1 MNNDVFPNKFKAA
14 LAAKQV
20 QIGCWSALSNPI
32 STEVL
37 GLAGFDWLVL
47 DGEHAPNDIS
57 TFIPQLMA
65 LKGSA
70 SAPVVRVPTNEPVI
84 IKRLLDIGFYNFLIP
99 FVETKEEAEQAV
111 ASTRYPPE
119 GIRGVS
125 VSHRANM
132 FGTVADYF
140 AQSNKNITILV
151 QIESQQGVD
160 NVDAIAATEG
170 VDGIF
175 VGPSDLAAALGHL
188 GNASHPDVQKAIQ
201 HIFNRASAHGKPS
214 GILAPV
220 EADARRYLEWGATFV
235 AVGSDLGV
243 FRSATQK
250 LADTFK
256 KITTTA
262 IREMID
268 MTMKVGFIGLGIM
281 GKPMSKNLLKA
292 GYSLVVADRN
302 PEAIADV
309 IAAGAETAAT
319 AKAIAEQCDVIIT
332 MLPNSPHVKEVA
344 LGENGIIEG
353 AKPGTVLIDMS
364 SIAPLASREISEALK
379 AKGIDMLDAPVSGG
393 EPKAIDGTL
402 SVMVGGDKAIFD
414 KYYDLM
420 KAMAGSVVHTGEIGA
435 GNVTKLA
442 NQVIVALN
450 IAAMS
455 EALTLATKAGVNP
468 DLVYQAIRGGLA
480 GSTVLDAKAP
490 MVMDRNFKPGF
501 RIDLH
506 IKDLANALDTSH
518 GVGAQLPLTAAVMEM
533 MQALR
538 ADGLGTA
545 DHSALACYYEKL
557 AKVEVTR

>member
-262 IREMID
+262 TREMID

-309 IAAGAETAAT
+309 IAAGAETAST
-319 AKAIAEQCDVIIT
+319 AKAIAEQCGVIIT

>member
-188 GNASHPDVQKAIQ
+188 GNASHPDVQKQFSTFLTVPVRTANPTVFSRRSKPMRVVIW
-201 HIFNRASAHGKPS
+201 NGARRLWLSAA
-214 GILAPV
+214 ILA
-220 EADARRYLEWGATFV
+220 
-235 AVGSDLGV
+235 S
-243 FRSATQK
+243 SA
-250 LADTFK
+250 LPLRNWLIPL

-262 IREMID
+262 TREMID
-268 MTMKVGFIGLGIM
+268 MTMKVGFIGTGIM
-281 GKPMSKNLLKA
+281 GKPM
-292 GYSLVVADRN
+292 
-302 PEAIADV
+302 
-309 IAAGAETAAT
+309 
-319 AKAIAEQCDVIIT
+319 
-332 MLPNSPHVKEVA
+332 VKPSE
-344 LGENGIIEG
+344 
-353 AKPGTVLIDMS
+353 
-364 SIAPLASREISEALK
+364 SRL
-379 AKGIDMLDAPVSGG
+379 
-393 EPKAIDGTL
+393 
-402 SVMVGGDKAIFD
+402 
-414 KYYDLM
+414 
-420 KAMAGSVVHTGEIGA
+420 
-435 GNVTKLA
+435 
-442 NQVIVALN
+442 
-450 IAAMS
+450 
-455 EALTLATKAGVNP
+455 
-468 DLVYQAIRGGLA
+468 LA
-480 GSTVLDAKAP
+480 G
-490 MVMDRNFKPGF
+490 G
-501 RIDLH
+501 
-506 IKDLANALDTSH
+506 
-518 GVGAQLPLTAAVMEM
+518 
-533 MQALR
+533 
-538 ADGLGTA
+538 
-545 DHSALACYYEKL
+545 C
-557 AKVEVTR
+557 

>member
-47 DGEHAPNDIS
+47 DGSIGYGEELAP
-57 TFIPQLMA
+57 T

-99 FVETKEEAEQAV
+99 FVETKEEAELAV

-256 KITTTA
+256 K
-262 IREMID
+262 
-268 MTMKVGFIGLGIM
+268 
-281 GKPMSKNLLKA
+281 
-292 GYSLVVADRN
+292 
-302 PEAIADV
+302 
-309 IAAGAETAAT
+309 
-319 AKAIAEQCDVIIT
+319 
-332 MLPNSPHVKEVA
+332 
-344 LGENGIIEG
+344 
-353 AKPGTVLIDMS
+353 
-364 SIAPLASREISEALK
+364 
-379 AKGIDMLDAPVSGG
+379 
-393 EPKAIDGTL
+393 
-402 SVMVGGDKAIFD
+402 
-414 KYYDLM
+414 
-420 KAMAGSVVHTGEIGA
+420 
-435 GNVTKLA
+435 
-442 NQVIVALN
+442 
-450 IAAMS
+450 
-455 EALTLATKAGVNP
+455 
-468 DLVYQAIRGGLA
+468 
-480 GSTVLDAKAP
+480 
-490 MVMDRNFKPGF
+490 
-501 RIDLH
+501 
-506 IKDLANALDTSH
+506 
-518 GVGAQLPLTAAVMEM
+518 
-533 MQALR
+533 
-538 ADGLGTA
+538 
-545 DHSALACYYEKL
+545 
-557 AKVEVTR
+557 